1 MITTNEAQRC
11 TRFSDALLCKV
22 RTKYCWNTVIKH
34 KQQFTNHEMFL
45 QTLTNLN
52 MMFNKNDDNLKQ
64 NISKNIYQ
72 LSFEK

>member
-1 MITTNEAQRC
+1 
-11 TRFSDALLCKV
+11 
-22 RTKYCWNTVIKH
+22 
-34 KQQFTNHEMFL
+34 MFL